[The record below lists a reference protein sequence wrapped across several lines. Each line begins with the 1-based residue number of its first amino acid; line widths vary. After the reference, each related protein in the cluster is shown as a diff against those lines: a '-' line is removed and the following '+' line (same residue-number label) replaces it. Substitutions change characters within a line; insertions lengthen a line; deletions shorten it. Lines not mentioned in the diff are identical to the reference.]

1 MSSDWNIVSSES
13 SKDTCNPIREALK
26 NIVLKPDHPDKI
38 NLGIGDPS
46 LFVDF
51 HPP

>member
-1 MSSDWNIVSSES
+1 
-13 SKDTCNPIREALK
+13 
-26 NIVLKPDHPDKI
+26 LKPDHPDKI